1 MGNHKKSVCL
11 IFMTFNLASIGNTL
25 EAAEPKGEVDRVIF
39 KEIEEKLGSSGSPR
53 YPLID

>member
-1 MGNHKKSVCL
+1 
-11 IFMTFNLASIGNTL
+11 MTFNLASIGNTL